1 VLYLR
6 SRLRDRAT
14 NRELFDQQIVRSR
27 TNYQLTRFHAV
38 RGIAELNTL
47 SGRVAVSVLY
57 SFTPRPNS
65 AIYVGYDDLFTD
77 AGDEPDRPGVSR
89 DGYGRLRRTFFVKLA
104 IGHRLGG

>member
-14 NRELFDQQIVRSR
+14 GADLFDQQILRSR
-27 TNYQLTRFHAV
+27 TNYQFTRFHAL
-38 RGIAELNTL
+38 RGIAEVNTL
-47 SGRVAVSVLY
+47 SRRVSLSVLY

-77 AGDEPDRPGVSR
+77 VGDEPGLPGVPH
-89 DGYGRLRRTFFVKLA
+89 DGYGRLRRTLFVKLA
-104 IGHRLGG
+104 IGHRIGG